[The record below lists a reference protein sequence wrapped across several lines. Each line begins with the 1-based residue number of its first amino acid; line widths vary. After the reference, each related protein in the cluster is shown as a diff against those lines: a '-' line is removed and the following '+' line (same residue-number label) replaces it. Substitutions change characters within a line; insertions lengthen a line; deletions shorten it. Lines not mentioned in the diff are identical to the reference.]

1 MSWRDIVGHDQQAEY
16 FRRNLQQGRLGSSF
30 LFLGP
35 AGIGKRK
42 LALKLA
48 QTLFCDQRNTTETD
62 PCGICSSCIQ
72 TLANSHPDLHVI
84 GIDRKQGKRSI
95 LKSQIVGGKK
105 TAYADASGTSEIPA
119 EGLVSDDPMDAR
131 ASSSS
136 EPTVGVFDLKSS
148 VQTTHYPG
156 LCYQL
161 NLKPAQANRQIA
173 IIDDADCMQDEAA
186 NALLKTLEEPPP
198 GSVLI
203 LLASNPK
210 KILPTIHSR
219 CQTILFHP
227 LDDLQVQQILL
238 DTDAATNA
246 DQAWLMASLAGGSV
260 EVALSRID
268 DEFVEVREKV
278 CQLLPEF
285 YQAPHELAVIVEA
298 YVCSPKESAAQRE
311 RFQQMAEIVLSIFHL
326 MLLKTIGSEGAGD
339 PLAQTTMQAMLD
351 SWVGDEETIIA
362 CVDRTIDAVTQLDAN
377 ANIKT
382 LIDAWIDDLA
392 QTQITGGFM
401 VPGC

>member
-1 MSWRDIVGHDQQAEY
+1 MDIDV
-16 FRRNLQQGRLGSSF
+16 
-30 LFLGP
+30 
-35 AGIGKRK
+35 
-42 LALKLA
+42 
-48 QTLFCDQRNTTETD
+48 
-62 PCGICSSCIQ
+62 
-72 TLANSHPDLHVI
+72 
-84 GIDRKQGKRSI
+84 
-95 LKSQIVGGKK
+95 
-105 TAYADASGTSEIPA
+105 
-119 EGLVSDDPMDAR
+119 
-131 ASSSS
+131 SSSS
-136 EPTVGVFDLKSS
+136 EPTVGVFDIKSS
-148 VQTTHYPG
+148 DQTTHYPG

-173 IIDDADCMQDEAA
+173 IIDDADSMQDEAA

-238 DTDAATNA
+238 DTNTATTA

-260 EVALSRID
+260 EVALRRID
-268 DEFVEVREKV
+268 DEFVEVREKI
-278 CQLLPEF
+278 CQLLPAF
-285 YQAPHELAVIVEA
+285 YQAPHELAVVVEA
-298 YVCSPKESAAQRE
+298 YVSRPKESAPQRE
-311 RFQQMAEIVLSIFHL
+311 RFQQIAEIVLSIFHL
-326 MLLKTIGSEGAGD
+326 MLLRTIGSDCAGD

-351 SWVGDEETIIA
+351 HWVGDEETMIA
-362 CVDRTIDAVTQLDAN
+362 CVDRTIDAVTQLNAN

-382 LIDAWIDDLA
+382 LIDAWFDDLA